1 MRQGQQR
8 SLLFVPGTRTDR
20 ITKALASGAD
30 IVIVDLEDAVAL
42 EEKASARQALDKF
55 LNSTPG
61 ITLIV
66 RINADDG
73 RDEENFQQD
82 LALCTKFS
90 AITGVMLPKTETPE
104 QIARASASGKPIWP
118 LIETAQG
125 LIALPKIAS
134 SPGIERLVFGALD
147 MSTDLNLEP
156 SSPGAET
163 VLDHCR
169 HQLILHSR
177 AQSLPPPI
185 ESVTP
190 EINDLSKVEIAAKKA
205 VEMGFSGMLSIHPKQ
220 VLAIHNAFAPDEKTL
235 QWARYVIGE
244 AKTRGGAFQF
254 EGQMIDAPVLSRA
267 RAILERANY

>member
-1 MRQGQQR
+1 MRQDQQR

-30 IVIVDLEDAVAL
+30 VVIVDLEDAVAL
-42 EEKASARQALDKF
+42 EEKASARQALEQF

-66 RINADDG
+66 RINSDDG

-125 LIALPKIAS
+125 LTALPKIAS
-134 SPGIERLVFGALD
+134 SPGLERLVFGALD
-147 MSTDLNLEP
+147 MATDLNLEP

>member
-20 ITKALASGAD
+20 IAKALASGAD
-30 IVIVDLEDAVAL
+30 IVVVDLEDAVAL
-42 EEKASARQALDKF
+42 EEKATARKALEQY

-61 ITLIV
+61 VSFIV
-66 RINADDG
+66 RINAEVG
-73 RDEENFQQD
+73 NEEQDFQQD
-82 LALCTKFS
+82 LALCTKFP

-125 LIALPKIAS
+125 LISLPKIAAS
-134 SPGIERLVFGALD
+134 TGVERLVFGALD
-147 MSTDLNLEP
+147 MAVDLNLEP
-156 SSPGAET
+156 GSSGAET

-177 AQSLPPPI
+177 AHSLPSPI

-220 VLAIHNAFAPDEKTL
+220 VLAIHNAFTPDDKTL
-235 QWARYVIGE
+235 HWARCILEE
-244 AKTRGGAFQF
+244 AKVRGGAFQF
-254 EGQMIDAPVLSRA
+254 EGQMVDAPVLSRA
-267 RAILERANY
+267 RAVLARANN

>member
-1 MRQGQQR
+1 MRQGQPR

-42 EEKASARQALDKF
+42 EEKASARQALEQF
-55 LNSTPG
+55 LNSTPEVSF
-61 ITLIV
+61 IV

-73 RDEENFQQD
+73 SEEENFQQD

-90 AITGVMLPKTETPE
+90 AITGVMLPKAETPE

-125 LIALPKIAS
+125 LIALPKIAAS
-134 SPGIERLVFGALD
+134 QGVERLVFGALD
-147 MSTDLNLEP
+147 MATDLNLEP
-156 SSPGAET
+156 GSPGAET

-169 HQLILHSR
+169 NQLILYSR
-177 AQSLPPPI
+177 AQSLPSPI

-190 EINDLSKVEIAAKKA
+190 EINDLSKVEVAAKKA

-220 VLAIHNAFAPDEKTL
+220 ILAIHNAFMPDDKTL
-235 QWARYVIGE
+235 YWARCILEE
-244 AKTRGGAFQF
+244 AEERGGAFQF
-254 EGQMIDAPVLSRA
+254 EGQMVDAPVLSRA
-267 RAILERANY
+267 RAVLARANI

>member
-42 EEKASARQALDKF
+42 EEKASARQALEQF
-55 LNSTPG
+55 LNSTSG

-147 MSTDLNLEP
+147 MATDLNLEP
-156 SSPGAET
+156 SSPGAEA

-220 VLAIHNAFAPDEKTL
+220 VLAIHNAFAPDEITL

>member
-1 MRQGQQR
+1 MRQDQQR

-42 EEKASARQALDKF
+42 EEKASARQALEQF

-66 RINADDG
+66 RINSDDG

-125 LIALPKIAS
+125 LTALPKIAS
-134 SPGIERLVFGALD
+134 SPGLERLVFGALD
-147 MSTDLNLEP
+147 MATDLNLEP